1 MKVTKTYSSLN
12 QVAAI
17 DTKKVEHLGK
27 NYATIDFEIKDHV
40 NPTDFKYA
48 KMKPVVGTFVI
59 GNKRVDVTYSELNQ
73 ILRTAGAATE
83 QCDMAYRIGKWGRA
97 QAR

>member
-17 DTKKVEHLGK
+17 DENKVKHLGK
-27 NYATIDFEIKDHV
+27 NYATIDFEIKEHV

-59 GNKRVDVTYSELNQ
+59 GNKRVEVTYSELNH
-73 ILRTAGAATE
+73 IIRTAAAATD
-83 QCDMAYRIGKWGRA
+83 QCDLAYRMGKWGQA
-97 QAR
+97 QSR